1 MANAGGTAEGM
12 PFVPID
18 GMIGVIKKKEKN
30 AKKIAK
36 VKNYV
41 EEIIGAQID
50 QAAYEG
56 KEMLSHYVD
65 IQKTTVYEVMEEL
78 VANGYEVKLGVKY
91 PNIKIY
97 W

>member
-1 MANAGGTAEGM
+1 MLRNAKEIRQITNE
-12 PFVPID
+12 VLE
-18 GMIGVIKKKEKN
+18 EKN

-41 EEIIGAQID
+41 EEIIGIQID

-56 KEMLSHYVD
+56 KEMLTHCVD
-65 IQKTTVYEVMEEL
+65 IQQAHIHEVTKEL
-78 VANGYEVKLGVKY
+78 VANGYKVMQGVKY
-91 PNIKIY
+91 PYIKIY

>member
-1 MANAGGTAEGM
+1 MLRNAKEIRQITNE
-12 PFVPID
+12 VL
-18 GMIGVIKKKEKN
+18 KEKN

-41 EEIIGAQID
+41 EEIIGAEID

-56 KEMLSHYVD
+56 KEMLSHCVD
-65 IQKTTVYEVMEEL
+65 IKQAKVYEVIEEL
-78 VANGYEVKLGVKY
+78 VANGYEAKLGVNY